1 MGVTSSG
8 TEGSNPSLSTGESVS
23 HTDEADAGREP
34 LVSRVWAAGLAARSA
49 ETRRARQHHANC
61 RLYLCRALFRKT
73 AGDPSSIPGLGKH
86 PRCAD
91 SAYGNRA
98 WLSRI
103 PNVATQMIFGG
114 SPGLN
119 VSASG

>member
-1 MGVTSSG
+1 MEANFVSFW
-8 TEGSNPSLSTGESVS
+8 LATG
-23 HTDEADAGREP
+23 
-34 LVSRVWAAGLAARSA
+34 
-49 ETRRARQHHANC
+49 
-61 RLYLCRALFRKT
+61 KT
-73 AGDPSSIPGLGKH
+73 AGDPSSISGLGKH

-91 SAYGNRA
+91 SAYANRA

>member
-1 MGVTSSG
+1 MEANFVSFW
-8 TEGSNPSLSTGESVS
+8 LATG
-23 HTDEADAGREP
+23 
-34 LVSRVWAAGLAARSA
+34 
-49 ETRRARQHHANC
+49 
-61 RLYLCRALFRKT
+61 KT
-73 AGDPSSIPGLGKH
+73 AGDPSSIPGGKH

-91 SAYGNRA
+91 SAYANRA